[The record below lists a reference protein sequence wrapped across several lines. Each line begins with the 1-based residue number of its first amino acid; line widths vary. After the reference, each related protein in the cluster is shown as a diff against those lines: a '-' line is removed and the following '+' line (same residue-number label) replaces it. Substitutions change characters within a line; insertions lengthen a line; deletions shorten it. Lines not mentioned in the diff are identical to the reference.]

1 MMTGR
6 ETSVLQRL
14 SSYRAEVHLS
24 KDVFGIGQKLNTSH
38 VLLNLFKTC
47 SVDTP
52 VVSLPGRLG

>member
-14 SSYRAEVHLS
+14 SSYHAEVHLS
-24 KDVFGIGQKLNTSH
+24 KDVFGIGQELNTSH
-38 VLLNLFKTC
+38 VLLNLKTC